1 MSEAVSSMPESSNDR
16 GSARESP
23 GVDSDSIGSHVTE
36 GSNDD
41 LVSLSRIRRG
51 AGRWMQHSFMGR
63 LFGGPP
69 SHLKAVAFGTA
80 SILLAVWSLNVLTT
94 GDETFASG
102 CFVALILALV
112 AFENLRRLR
121 SRLGPNRPLP
131 RAIYCPSCATTIML
145 SEVERRS
152 MSFRCS
158 ACGEEFEVE
167 DDFDQ
172 ST

>member
-1 MSEAVSSMPESSNDR
+1 MPEDSNRR

-23 GVDSDSIGSHVTE
+23 GADSDSTGSHVTQD
-36 GSNDD
+36 SNDD

-51 AGRWMQHSFMGR
+51 AGRWLQQSSMGR
-63 LFGGPP
+63 LFGGSP
-69 SHLKAVAFGTA
+69 SHLKAAAFGTA
-80 SILLAVWSLNVLTT
+80 SILLAVWSLKVLAA

-158 ACGEEFEVE
+158 ACGEQFEVE
-167 DDFDQ
+167 DDFEE
-172 ST
+172 SP